1 MVVLKLFRY
10 FTSNKETMG
19 ILPQFKTGDC
29 SCGCNGKDVAGRKV
43 GKNFYC
49 MDSYRAM
56 KTKQYTQKANQN
68 SKVRSLG
75 NKQVSEGNY
84 FEAERQALVNDLD
97 FCFSRIV
104 RMSAAVADKY
114 ANCVCYTCGIGKH
127 WSMQQCGHFIKRA
140 NTELRWDFR
149 NARVQCK
156 NCNENLSG
164 NMEVYEKRL
173 NEEHEGLPNQ
183 LREIATSPYK
193 HSREELKQLLIDL
206 RAKLRL
212 VETKFKTQ

>member
-1 MVVLKLFRY
+1 MS
-10 FTSNKETMG
+10 T
-19 ILPQFKTGDC
+19 LPAFKVGDC
-29 SCGCNGKDVAGRKV
+29 DCGCNGKDVAGRKV

-84 FEAERQALVNDLD
+84 FEAERQALINDLD

-104 RMSAAVADKY
+104 RMSAADEHGYCK
-114 ANCVCYTCGIGKH
+114 CYTCGASKH
-127 WSMQQCGHFIKRA
+127 WTMQQCGHFIKRA

-149 NARVQCK
+149 NARVQDK
-156 NCNENLSG
+156 WCNENQDG

-173 NEEHEGLPNQ
+173 NEEHEGLPSQ

-193 HSREELKQLLIDL
+193 HSREELKILLIDL

-212 VETKFKTQ
+212 VESKFKTT

>member
-1 MVVLKLFRY
+1 MQYSSLQKKHCKCSPDCTLWPDISFEGFSRLHAPQEVLDRL
-10 FTSNKETMG
+10 E
-19 ILPQFKTGDC
+19 
-29 SCGCNGKDVAGRKV
+29 
-43 GKNFYC
+43 
-49 MDSYRAM
+49 
-56 KTKQYTQKANQN
+56 TKQKRKKAVTKAV
-68 SKVRSLG
+68 SKIRSE
-75 NKQVSEGNY
+75 QYAEGN
-84 FEAERQALVNDLD
+84 FEDAERQYLINDLD

-156 NCNENLSG
+156 NCNENQDG

-183 LREIATSPYK
+183 LREIATTPYK
-193 HSREELKQLLIDL
+193 HSREELKILLIDL

-212 VETKFKTQ
+212 VETKFKTT